1 MRKNIF
7 IEAVIC
13 LIFLTAGALFAFFYL
28 SDALRP
34 EPKVTIHAAN
44 TYTQTL
50 HAVTDSDYEPFS
62 YIGEDGQYMGMD
74 VELIAEIANRLHMNL
89 DLTLTDWTSAN
100 ELFFSGKA
108 DVFLNMETD
117 SVANN
122 PGMTATLPTIEK
134 QYVVYGRSE
143 ISSVPE
149 LYGKRVVS
157 LHRIPELGLN
167 ENITYIDSYEKMFEQ
182 LKAGEYDFAICPIQV
197 GNVFLE
203 KLNMTDF
210 KPSYAVGHIYGA
222 VALLAGHDELREK
235 INAVIYDMQKEGIID
250 ALEHKW
256 ISHRYQSMTLSGM
269 IETHP
274 GVIAAVFIV
283 SLFIVFLAVCVMLLN
298 MNMKDKDA
306 YSKALLKAKKKA
318 EESSRAKSIFL
329 SNMSHEIRTPI
340 NAVLGMNE
348 MIIQKSRDVEITL
361 YASNIER
368 AGKNLLSMIND
379 ILDISSID
387 SGNIK
392 LVSAPYKLS
401 SLINDAANMIIF
413 RAQEK
418 ALKFR
423 IEADE
428 TLPDSLEGDE
438 VRIRQVLT
446 NVLSNAVKFTSKGSI
461 SFSVKGEKIS
471 DDTISLTFIISDTGA
486 GIKPEDIGRLFVE
499 FERLNLSRDRTI
511 EGTGLG
517 LAISKNLLDMMGG
530 EISAVSDYG
539 KGSTFTIRLQ
549 QKVISWEQIGNIREK
564 FERVMNE
571 EESRNEYLTAPE
583 AVILA
588 VDDTA
593 MNLTVIAGLMARTKI
608 HIDTALSGAEALKMT
623 QKTHYDLIFMDQMM
637 PEMDGT
643 QTFHAIREQS
653 YGFNIATPVICL
665 TADAV
670 SGAREKYLSEGFND
684 YLAKPVTLSD
694 IERVLKKY
702 IPPEKIIMASDS
714 DTHEEQE
721 EQQTEL
727 QEFYG
732 TIDGLN
738 YSEAVKF
745 CATEEILQ
753 STLKT
758 FYQSIDSNVKAIG
771 EFLRDKDYKNYTIKV
786 HALKSSARLI
796 GAGQLSEDAK
806 YLEDCGNALNIE
818 EIEALTPKLLED
830 YSGLKEKLSPLYA
843 ENENLPEISIEDLHE
858 MYEAVR
864 EFAYSFDIDALDGL
878 IDQARQYK
886 IPEEEK
892 ERFEAIETAV
902 RNMDWDALNEAL
914 K

>member
-157 LHRIPELGLN
+157 LHRIPELGLTDS
-167 ENITYIDSYEKMFEQ
+167 ITYIDSYEKMFEQ
-182 LKAGEYDFAICPIQV
+182 LKSGEYDFAICPIQV

-702 IPPEKIIMASDS
+702 IPPEKIIMASANDI
-714 DTHEEQE
+714 HEEQE

-727 QEFYG
+727 QEFYA

-806 YLEDCGNALNIE
+806 YLEDCGNALNTDKIAE
-818 EIEALTPKLLED
+818 LTPKLLED
-830 YSGLKEKLSPLYA
+830 YAGLKEKLSPLYA
-843 ENENLPEISIEDLHE
+843 ENENLPEISPEDLRE
-858 MYEAVR
+858 MYEAVK
-864 EFAYSFDIDALDGL
+864 EFSYSFDIDAIDG
-878 IDQARQYK
+878 IIEQARQYK
-886 IPEEEK
+886 IPEGEK
-892 ERFEAIETAV
+892 TRFEAVETAV
-902 RNMDWDALNEAL
+902 RNMDWEALNEAL